1 MNHLEE
7 STMKTKCTITR
18 HDLTKKQFKNA
29 KVAHIKS
36 ESFDRSTITNTM
48 INLIVNELSRNEG
61 EQQKY
66 GNK

>member
-1 MNHLEE
+1 
-7 STMKTKCTITR
+7 MKTKCTITR

-29 KVAHIKS
+29 KVTHIKS

-61 EQQKY
+61 GQQ
-66 GNK
+66 